1 MMIISQ
7 TALFLLS
14 TFLAGPVAASNYATR
29 LDTTATNVGPLTTR
43 FTPPASCSDIRT
55 RVFYDII
62 PKLEMGCEGPGGNE
76 CCPPNWRDDVYYSPG
91 MCPAGYQTCTLPTSK
106 QRLETTAM
114 CCPDNFACN
123 GQGRCTRPLNTR
135 VPLTMTDATRTTTR
149 TEYAITATPIQ
160 IRFRAAESTIVPI
173 PTASLNL
180 PRGYLYTREKVGIGI
195 GVSAAVIGFAI
206 GIYFCCCSGNKRRT
220 MARVPTTPLENYPIP
235 DTPDVPPPA
244 YPGPSDGLGTAAPV
258 PGSSTDNWPMGGR
271 K

>member
-7 TALFLLS
+7 MALLLFS

-29 LDTTATNVGPLTTR
+29 LDTTATNIGPLTTR

-106 QRLETTAM
+106 QRIETTAM

-160 IRFRAAESTIVPI
+160 IRFKAAESTIVPI
-173 PTASLNL
+173 PTASLKL
-180 PRGYLYTREKVGIGI
+180 PRGYLYKREKVGIGI

-206 GIYFCCCSGNKRRT
+206 
-220 MARVPTTPLENYPIP
+220 APLENYPIP
-235 DTPDVPPPA
+235 ETPDVPPPA
-244 YPGPSDGLGTAAPV
+244 YPGPSDGLGTAATV